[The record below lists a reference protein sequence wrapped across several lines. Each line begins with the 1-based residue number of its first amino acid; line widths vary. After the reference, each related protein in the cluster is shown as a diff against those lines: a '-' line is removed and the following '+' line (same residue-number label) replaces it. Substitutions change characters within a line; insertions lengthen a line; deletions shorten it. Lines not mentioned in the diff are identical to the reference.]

1 MAGTFTQNRQLKSP
15 WEPNYWFPDG
25 SLAPFWQQTFDDGL
39 TWETR
44 QWSTLAKGPYQTTT
58 SYRSGHRYGQD
69 LSTPGNII
77 AANEGKLLRPY
88 DNGHEFYTRKL
99 TYSASHKSV
108 TLNCLNVP
116 GFLIKGPLVPHG
128 ANDQTTKWLSVTDFG
143 DMDLNKASNAL
154 KQTMPTKSAASLVQ
168 ALAELRQDLPSIPLA
183 TINNARTLRGLAGEA
198 GGNYL
203 NAVFAW
209 QPLVQDVLK
218 ICRAVVY
225 SADILNQ
232 YERDQGRQ
240 IRRSFNYP
248 DVSTVN
254 ETLEGNDH
262 LIDGYVVSSYNQGKS
277 YGIYGNDSD
286 LARGNYFL
294 STTTTTS
301 YWFRGAWMYYLEE
314 GTTPIERINRS
325 AQLAKKLLGIKLDA
339 ETLWELAPWSW
350 LIDWFTNIGDII
362 SINSGIA
369 NDSLVLRYG
378 YFMRRTTR
386 RLNATHS
393 GVTFRSY
400 TPGPIYFQAKLEEKR
415 RMRSTPYGFG
425 LNTETFNAQQWA
437 ILAALGLTKGD
448 RKMWG

>member
-1 MAGTFTQNRQLKSP
+1 MAGTFTQQRLLKSP
-15 WEPNYWFPDG
+15 WYQNYWFPDG
-25 SLAPFWQQTFDDGL
+25 SLAPLWLQSLDNGAS
-39 TWETR
+39 WETR
-44 QWSTLAKGPYQTTT
+44 QWLTLAKGPYQTTT
-58 SYRSGHRYGQD
+58 SYRSGHRYDQKGD
-69 LSTPGNII
+69 TPGEII
-77 AANEGKLLRPY
+77 RANEGKLLRPY

-99 TYSASHKSV
+99 TYHASHKDV
-108 TLNCLNVP
+108 TLRAMNFP
-116 GFLIKGPLVPHG
+116 DFLIRGPLIPYGV
-128 ANDQTTKWLSVTDFG
+128 NDQLNKWMSVSDFG

-168 ALAELRQDLPSIPLA
+168 ALVELKVDLPSIPLA

-203 NAVFAW
+203 NTVFAW

-232 YERDQGRQ
+232 YEQDVGRQ

-248 DVSTVN
+248 EVNVSN
-254 ETLEGNDH
+254 ETLMGD
-262 LIDGYVVSSYNQGKS
+262 DGYVDGYTISNYSNSFY
-277 YGIYGNDSD
+277 YGFYGNDTAR
-286 LARGNYFL
+286 ARGNYFL
-294 STTTTTS
+294 STTTSTN
-301 YWFRGAWMYYLEE
+301 YWFRGAWMYFIEE
-314 GTTPIERINRS
+314 GTTPIDRINRF
-325 AQLAKKLLGIKLDA
+325 AQLARKLLGIKLDA
-339 ETLWELAPWSW
+339 EVLWELAPWSW

-378 YFMRRTTR
+378 YFMRRSTR
-386 RLNATHS
+386 HLNATHS
-393 GVTFRSY
+393 GVTFRSF
-400 TPGPIYFQAKLEEKR
+400 TPGPIFFQAELEEKR